1 MSGLDWLITLLRLSH
16 DMGKIQRKHVPVFTE
31 NIWELTWGNLL
42 SLNKTRSLFRY
53 SELKLRRTFLITVNV
68 EKE

>member
-1 MSGLDWLITLLRLSH
+1 MRGLDSLITLIRISF
-16 DMGKIQRKHVPVFTE
+16 DKGKIQRKRVPVFTE

-42 SLNKTRSLFRY
+42 SLNRTRSLFRY
-53 SELKLRRTFLITVNV
+53 FELKLRRAFLITVNV